1 MIGKLSELQK
11 EKNEQCTQRHELAVE
26 RLRTI
31 VTEETVDA
39 AYISYFQDC
48 TLFLLELEN
57 TQRKIEDGIWDSL
70 NLEEKR
76 SLNRILYSD
85 IIGEKYQTSYVNQDY
100 ACEKF
105 GQEMGQLLS
114 LLYTEIRAG
123 IPYVFEQRKDYLT
136 ILYELFLEVYT
147 CFEGMSKEENPVPKP
162 EQIKEILYWYASDYC
177 DVFYADRILEQMDP
191 SADFAVQIIEKADL
205 DEDDY
210 LYEFG
215 EYISKNEL
223 GTAHHLRNL
232 PQETLQKMA
241 DVYTEGYRVGFINT
255 GKDLSKKS
263 IVNIRYSLGFE
274 KVICLAIENFR
285 KMGLKPVIYRAASS
299 VITKREHHKIGYYG
313 AIANQQYEYDHR
325 QDQALFMDKRYVER
339 KLEVMKTVFEQ
350 NKEMAAGVAGP
361 AVMEIFGETPFSP
374 EAKETAPAYDEA
386 QRELDLL
393 FSSRS
398 GQITNEYIKGEKRS
412 FTIVAYPVPEI
423 GADYAK
429 IFDEVIKINTLDA
442 KLYEKVQQTMIDA
455 LDQGTCVH
463 VRGKGENQ
471 TDITVQLY
479 HLKDTQKETIFENC
493 VADVNIPVGE
503 VFTSPVLEGTNGIL
517 HVSKVYLDGLQYEN
531 LKLTFQNGK
540 ITDYTCT
547 NFEDEAQNKKYIYDN
562 VLKNHETLPLGEF
575 AIGTNTTAYV
585 AAKKFNIEDKMPI
598 LIAEKT
604 GPHFAVGDTC
614 YSWSE
619 EIRVYNP
626 NGKEIVAK
634 DNSCSLLRKEDVSK
648 AYFNCHT
655 DITVPY
661 KELEEISVV
670 TNEGKDIILL
680 EDGRFVLPGTEVL
693 NEPLDEA
700 GF

>member
-57 TQRKIEDGIWDSL
+57 TRKKLEDGSWDSL
-70 NLEEKR
+70 SLEEKR

-85 IIGEKYQTSYVNQDY
+85 IIGEKYQTSYANQDY
-100 ACEKF
+100 ACEKL

-374 EAKETAPAYDEA
+374 EAKETAPAYDE
-386 QRELDLL
+386 D
-393 FSSRS
+393 
-398 GQITNEYIKGEKRS
+398 IKGEERS

-531 LKLTFQNGK
+531 LKLTFQDGK

>member
-31 VTEETVDA
+31 VTEETVNT

-57 TQRKIEDGIWDSL
+57 TRKKLEDGSWDSL
-70 NLEEKR
+70 SLEEKR

-85 IIGEKYQTSYVNQDY
+85 IIGEKYQTSYANQDY
-100 ACEKF
+100 ACEKL
-105 GQEMGQLLS
+105 GQEMGKLLS

-147 CFEGMSKEENPVPKP
+147 YFEGMSEEENPVPKP

-398 GQITNEYIKGEKRS
+398 GQITNEYIKGEERS

-442 KLYEKVQQTMIDA
+442 NLYEKVQQTMIDA
-455 LDQGTCVH
+455 LDQGES
-463 VRGKGENQ
+463 VRILGKGENK
-471 TDITVQLY
+471 TDLTVQLY
-479 HLKDTQKETIFENC
+479 KLNNPEKETIFENC

-503 VFTSPVLEGTNGIL
+503 VFTSPKLAGTNGVL
-517 HVSKVYLDGLQYEN
+517 HVTKVYLNQLRYEN
-531 LKLTFQNGK
+531 LEMVFKDGRIDSYNCSNYETE
-540 ITDYTCT
+540 
-547 NFEDEAQNKKYIYDN
+547 EDNKKYIKEN
-562 VLKNHETLPLGEF
+562 VLYHRETLPMGEF
-575 AIGTNTTAYV
+575 AIGTNTVAYEMGRKFDIE
-585 AAKKFNIEDKMPI
+585 AKLPI

-614 YSWSE
+614 YSMSE
-619 EIRVYNP
+619 DIVLHNP
-626 NGKEIVAK
+626 DGKEIVAK
-634 DNSCSLLRKEDVSK
+634 ENECSALRKTDMTK

-655 DITVPY
+655 DITIPY
-661 KELEEISVV
+661 DELGDIDVIRPDGSEIKLIHQ
-670 TNEGKDIILL
+670 GQ
-680 EDGRFVLPGTEVL
+680 FVLEGTQAL
-693 NEPLDEA
+693 NEMCKES
-700 GF
+700 